1 MKKKPTRKMRADFY
15 VEGEVWFHV
24 REVTLD
30 RLPVVLMA
38 TEDPMWSFSRNQLD
52 VFRGRI
58 VSVLVRDFGSRFDGE
73 VNA

>member
-24 REVTLD
+24 HEVTLD

-58 VSVLVRDFGSRFDGE
+58 VSVVVGE
-73 VNA
+73 NINR

>member
-1 MKKKPTRKMRADFY
+1 MKKKPYRKMRAEFY
-15 VEGEVWFHV
+15 VDGEIWFHV

-52 VFRGRI
+52 VYRGRI
-58 VSVLVRDFGSRFDGE
+58 VTTGFE
-73 VNA
+73 EHINA